1 MSPLYKVVLLYGDGT
16 EPVIMKK
23 PLGFIA
29 VFSIAAGAMISS
41 GLFILPGLAFARTG
55 PSVFIAYFLAGLL
68 AMTSVLSLAELTT
81 AMPRSGGDYFFVTR
95 SFGGLLGSMS
105 GLLSWF
111 ALSLKSAFAIIGI
124 AELFVI
130 LLRLN
135 LTLSALVLCALFV
148 GVNLLGVKEAARFQ
162 VLLVFGLLGILGVF
176 VVGGFMQVQVGRF
189 DPFLPRGFNAL
200 FSTAGFVFVSFGG
213 LLTTA
218 SVAEEV
224 RDPRKNLPLALL
236 ASLVVVTLL
245 YALVA
250 FVVVGVLPSET
261 LVESLTPVADGARA
275 VFGRPGFVAV
285 TIASLLA
292 FVTTANGGILTA
304 SRYPMAL
311 ARDKLLPEVF
321 HRTSERSG
329 VPTLAVLCT
338 GLFIALSLLM
348 NLEILVKAA
357 STVILLTN
365 ILANLSLIVLRESR
379 IQNYRPT
386 FRAPYYPWLQLISIG
401 LFAFLIVDM
410 GLQPALLS
418 ILFVFAGILLYFLYG
433 RHNATSESALL
444 RLIGRITN
452 SKLTSRGLEKELRE
466 IVYERDKIV
475 PDSFDEA
482 VERADVLDLEE
493 PLTRTDFF
501 RAAARRLADRE
512 GCPDED
518 ELVRLLIEREE
529 ESSTAITP
537 FAAVPHI
544 VLEGEGVFQL
554 LLVRARGGIHF
565 SEKAPSVKA
574 VFILLGTRDTRNL
587 HLRAL
592 AAIAQTLQ
600 GPRFEKLWLRAK
612 ACEDLADIIL
622 LSERIR
628 G

>member
-1 MSPLYKVVLLYGDGT
+1 
-16 EPVIMKK
+16 MKK
-23 PLGFIA
+23 QLGFVA

-55 PSVFIAYFLAGLL
+55 PAVFVAYFLAGLL

-95 SFGGLLGSMS
+95 SFGSLLGSMS

-124 AELFVI
+124 AELMAI
-130 LLRLN
+130 LLHFNLTVSALALCAFFVGLN
-135 LTLSALVLCALFV
+135 LV
-148 GVNLLGVKEAARFQ
+148 GVKEAVRFQ
-162 VLLVFGLLGILGVF
+162 VFLVFGLLGILGLF
-176 VVGGFMQVQVGRF
+176 LAGGFMNVRMGHF
-189 DPFLPRGFNAL
+189 EPFLPEGFNAL

-218 SVAEEV
+218 SIAEEV
-224 RDPRKNLPLALL
+224 REPRKNLPRALI

-250 FVVVGVLPSET
+250 FVVVGVLPPE
-261 LVESLTPVADGARA
+261 LLAKSLTPVADGAKA

-311 ARDKLLPEVF
+311 ARDQLLPDLF
-321 HRTSERSG
+321 RRTGDRSG
-329 VPTLAVLCT
+329 APTVAVLCT

-348 NLEILVKAA
+348 NLEVLVKAA

-386 FRAPYYPWLQLISIG
+386 FRAPYYPWLQLVSIAV
-401 LFAFLIVDM
+401 FAFLIVDM

-418 ILFVFAGILLYFLYG
+418 ILFVFAGVLLYFLYG
-433 RHNATSESALL
+433 RRHATSESALL
-444 RLIGRITN
+444 HLIGRITN
-452 SKLTSRGLEKELRE
+452 RKLTTRGLEDELRG

-482 VERADVLDLEE
+482 VEHADVFDLDEALS
-493 PLTRTDFF
+493 LDAFF
-501 RAAARRLADRE
+501 RAAARRLAGRE
-512 GCPDED
+512 GCPDEE
-518 ELVRLLIEREE
+518 ELMRLLVEREE
-529 ESSTAITP
+529 ESSTAITS

-544 VLEGEGVFQL
+544 VLEGDGVFRL
-554 LLVRARGGIHF
+554 LLVRAREGIYF
-565 SEKAPSVKA
+565 SEDAPSVKA
-574 VFILLGTRDTRNL
+574 VFILIGTRDTRNL

-612 ACEDLADIIL
+612 APEDLADIIL

-628 G
+628 S